1 MSLTLAERS
10 RLVAVYLETRS
21 IKTVKAVSRQEFH
34 KRCVSRA
41 TIKRWAKQYQEL
53 GHLNAKKRARRVSGL
68 PTPHQEL
75 AYSVA
80 GAFEANPSLSLNKAS
95 KLFGVNRS
103 FIRRALRRAG
113 MYPCKSVVENENCK
127 AKKAASVASD
137 GAAKEDAEDEDKVLE
152 ESETD
157 EVSSDANDS
166 SPCACVMCYVKK
178 GDQQPLA
185 ITKSE
190 DAKCQASNGKESP
203 EGKVR

>member
-53 GHLNAKKRARRVSGL
+53 GHLNAKKRARRISGL

-157 EVSSDANDS
+157 EVSSDANES

-178 GDQQPLA
+178 GDQQSLA

-203 EGKVR
+203 GGKVR

>member
-53 GHLNAKKRARRVSGL
+53 GHLNAKKRARRVSGI

-157 EVSSDANDS
+157 EVSSDANES

-178 GDQQPLA
+178 GDQQSLA

-203 EGKVR
+203 GGKVR